1 MISSGHIAALE
12 SFYAI
17 GLLYA
22 STKTF
27 DKTSKYLMYAS
38 AAYLAYG
45 AYLNTQ
51 GRVKLLPKVSQ

>member
-12 SFYAI
+12 SVLAI
-17 GLLYA
+17 GLIYA
-22 STKTF
+22 SN
-27 DKTSKYLMYAS
+27 KTSDTNAKYMLYAS